1 MFENGA
7 YRWELFYN
15 LFGIKMDHP
24 NKGLTLLYEKE
35 YDKSTSVII
44 ILFVATTVK
53 LEIVGQEVAWPTQ
66 TADSMSR

>member
-1 MFENGA
+1 MARRVGTVLQF
-7 YRWELFYN
+7 
-15 LFGIKMDHP
+15 FGIETDYP

-35 YDKSTSVII
+35 YDKSDMKCCFII

-66 TADSMSR
+66 TG